1 MSVARSSSTEQPP
14 LPLRPAGCDVSSKWL
29 DVKLPGTS
37 RPARFDNDPSGRD
50 ALAKRL
56 IEEKVDLLVLESTGG
71 FELPLATRAHAVGVP
86 VAIVNP
92 RQVRDFAKG
101 VGQLHKNDAAD
112 AAVLARFAA
121 QVPCRRWA
129 PPPENQR
136 EIADITD
143 RITSLAQMRAAEVNR
158 SRCTRCDAVADDVAE
173 HIAHID
179 RRIDALKARVAELI
193 AADEVLARRDRVI
206 QSMKCVG
213 PKGACVLISHLPELG
228 VESNR
233 RCSALAGVAPYD
245 EDSGERRK
253 RRRIRGGR
261 REVRNQL
268 YLCAMSAIRW
278 VPRTKAYYESLCKR
292 MSKKEAL
299 VAVMRKILWT
309 LGGMLR
315 KNQMWDADFAPAA

>member
-1 MSVARSSSTEQPP
+1 MSVTHRSSSEQHP

-37 RPARFDNDPSGRD
+37 RTARFDNDPRGRD
-50 ALAKRL
+50 ALVKRL
-56 IEEKVDLLVLESTGG
+56 LKENVDLLVLESTGG
-71 FELPLATRAHAVGVP
+71 FELHLATQAHAGGVP

-112 AAVLARFAA
+112 AAILARFAA
-121 QVPCRRWA
+121 QVPQRRWA
-129 PPPENQR
+129 PQPENQR

-143 RITSLAQMRAAEVNR
+143 RITSLSRMRAAEINR
-158 SRCTRCDAVADDVAE
+158 SRCTRSKAVADDVAE

-179 RRIDALKARVAELI
+179 RRIEALKELVAQLI
-193 AADEVLARRDRVI
+193 AADEGLARRAEVI

-228 VESNR
+228 VECNR

-245 EDSGERRK
+245 DDSGDRRK
-253 RRRIRGGR
+253 PRRIRGGR

-268 YLCAMSAIRW
+268 FLCAMSAIRW
-278 VPRTKAYYESLCKR
+278 VPKTKAYYESLCAR

-299 VAVMRKILWT
+299 VAIMRKILWT

-315 KNQMWDADFAPAA
+315 KNQMWDPDFAPAA